1 MWQVKWL
8 ILQTFF
14 KHFWTSL
21 KPGPGGLDPSPIYHW
36 KAHKLL
42 YRHHISDLP
51 DAHLTCLRSVT
62 YRKQTCNLIIIS
74 PSPQFHLYPNCNSTQ
89 VCKMGRTPFQMFQLL
104 YGQYFLDFF
113 KIGWILDTKIVF
125 SPISQFFAISH
136 LRPSRKTNC
145 VMLRLRPAHRKMNC

>member
-1 MWQVKWL
+1 MDVAVGHTKFSGQCFAGRPTLNFQIKNFRFLVIFIFQKIDGCRFEEWPRKL
-8 ILQTFF
+8 IRREI
-14 KHFWTSL
+14 SD
-21 KPGPGGLDPSPIYHW
+21 LDPSPIYHW

-104 YGQYFLDFF
+104 YGQYFFRFFQKFF
-113 KIGWILDTKIVF
+113 KIG
-125 SPISQFFAISH
+125 
-136 LRPSRKTNC
+136 
-145 VMLRLRPAHRKMNC
+145 